1 MTKKECEMSISPRVD
16 IFENDTT
23 YKMIT
28 DLPGVS
34 VSELDIRYE
43 RNYLELKADTLNRSF
58 YRRFHIPNVSDQEI
72 SAELKNGILEI
83 ALPKAAT
90 VKARVV
96 PVTVG

>member
-1 MTKKECEMSISPRVD
+1 MTKKGCEMSISPRVD

-34 VSELDIRYE
+34 VNELDISYE
-43 RNYLELKADTLNRSF
+43 RNHLELQADTLHGSF

-96 PVTVG
+96 PVTAG

>member
-1 MTKKECEMSISPRVD
+1 MTKRECEMSISPRVD

-34 VSELDIRYE
+34 VGELDIRYE
-43 RNYLELKADTLNRSF
+43 RNHLELKADTLTRSF
-58 YRRFHIPNVSDQEI
+58 YRRFHIPNVSEQEI
-72 SAELKNGILEI
+72 SAELKDGILEI

-90 VKARVV
+90 AKARVV